1 MMQNDKLEFLKQHKP
16 TLIGLAGAK
25 KAAVCIPL
33 IETEDGYDIL
43 FEVRSAGIGSQPGDI
58 CFPGG
63 SLEDGETTQEAAV
76 RETMEELRI
85 DRDQIEVLGLMDVFG
100 GISGTLYVYPYA
112 VLLSGYEGTFSP
124 DEVERV
130 FTVPLAFFL
139 EHAPEVYHT
148 QLTVEPEEDFPY
160 ARVQG
165 GRGYAWRERREEVL
179 FYQYEE
185 ETIWGMTAKILDAF
199 VKIWQNT

>member
-1 MMQNDKLEFLKQHKP
+1 MQNDKPEFLKQHKP
-16 TLIGLAGAK
+16 TLIGLSGAK

-33 IETEDGYDIL
+33 IGTEDGYEIL
-43 FEVRSAGIGSQPGDI
+43 FEVRSAGIGSQPGDL

-63 SLEDGETTQEAAV
+63 SLEDGETTKEAAI

-85 DRDQIEVLGLMDVFG
+85 DRDRIEVLGLMDVFG
-100 GISGTLYVYPYA
+100 GVSGTLYVYPYA
-112 VLLSGYEGTFSP
+112 ALLSGYEGTFNP

-139 EHAPEVYHT
+139 EHTPEVYHT
-148 QLTVEPEEDFPY
+148 RLTVEPEEGFPY

-165 GRGYAWRERREEVL
+165 GREYAWRERREEVL
-179 FYQYEE
+179 FYQYKE
-185 ETIWGMTAKILDAF
+185 ETIWGMTAKILAAF
-199 VKIWQNT
+199 VEIWKNG